1 MKLNKDKI
9 AVKKSP
15 SVREKILNAIEILD
29 SVGVP
34 IDDLKPRRIEK
45 MAMSFLSLCEVN
57 KASSW
62 TETKSLAQ
70 GRILRTRQI
79 IEYINANF
87 EESIS
92 SGSYDD
98 IRRKDLVRPV
108 GMGLIVKS
116 ANNPD
121 ADTNDGTRGYALE
134 DTFADLVKSFGTPQ
148 WEDKLN
154 TFEIDQ
160 DYINQ
165 FEGKRELKKLEVSLE
180 NGVKIAL
187 DDGPHN
193 QIQKA
198 VVEEFLPIFG
208 HGATVLYIGD
218 TSKKQMHKYSEKM
231 KEIGL
236 DIADRGMLPDIV
248 AFSEKKQW
256 VYLIEAV
263 HSSNPL
269 NAERCIELKRTV
281 LNDCPYGVVFVT
293 AFLSRKD
300 FAKWMPQI
308 AWETEVWLAENPT
321 HMIHF
326 NGDRF
331 LGPHTLP
338 PHQE

>member
-1 MKLNKDKI
+1 MKLNKDKV
-9 AVKKSP
+9 ALKKSP
-15 SVREKILNAIEILD
+15 RIREKILDAIEILD

-34 IDDLKPRRIEK
+34 IDDLTPRRVEK
-45 MAMSFLSLCEVN
+45 MAMSFLSLCEIG
-57 KASSW
+57 KSSSW
-62 TETKSLAQ
+62 NEVKSLSD

-79 IEYINANF
+79 IEYINDNF

-92 SGSYDD
+92 FGSYDD

-116 ANNPD
+116 ANNPG

-134 DTFADLVKSFGTPQ
+134 DIFAELVKSFGTSQ
-148 WEDKLN
+148 WKDKLSN
-154 TFEIDQ
+154 FEIDQ
-160 DYINQ
+160 DYIDQ
-165 FEGKRELKKLEVSLE
+165 FEGKRKLQKLEVKLE
-180 NGVKIAL
+180 KGVTIAL

-193 QIQKA
+193 RIQKA
-198 VVEEFLPIFG
+198 VVEKFLPVFG
-208 HGATVLYIGD
+208 HSAAVLYIGD
-218 TSKKQMHKYSEKM
+218 TSEKHMHKYSKKM
-231 KEIGL
+231 EEIGL

-256 VYLIEAV
+256 IYLIEAV

-300 FAKWMPQI
+300 FAKWMSQI
-308 AWETEVWLAENPT
+308 AWETEVWLAENPN

-331 LGPHTLP
+331 LGPHASR
-338 PHQE
+338 PHQD

>member
-1 MKLNKDKI
+1 MKFNKDTI
-9 AVKKSP
+9 AIKKSRQ
-15 SVREKILNAIEILD
+15 VREKILNALEILY

-34 IDDLKPRRIEK
+34 VDDLTARRLEK
-45 MAMSFLSLCEVN
+45 MAMSFLALCKVN

-62 TETKSLAQ
+62 DKAESHAQ
-70 GRILRTRQI
+70 GHILRTRQI
-79 IEYINANF
+79 IEYINENF

-134 DTFADLVKSFGTPQ
+134 DTFAELVKSYGTPQ
-148 WEDKLN
+148 WNDKLSY
-154 TFEIDQ
+154 FEIDQ
-160 DYINQ
+160 DYIDQ
-165 FEGKRELKKLEVSLE
+165 FQGKRELKKLEVSLDQ
-180 NGVKIAL
+180 GVTITL

-208 HGATVLYIGD
+208 HGSTVLYIGD
-218 TSKKQMHKYSEKM
+218 TSEKQMHKYSEKM

-248 AFSEKKQW
+248 AFSDDKQW

-293 AFLSRKD
+293 AFLTRKD

-308 AWETEVWLAENPT
+308 AWETEVWLAENPN

-331 LGPHTLP
+331 LGPHALP

>member
-1 MKLNKDKI
+1 MKINTDKI
-9 AVKKSP
+9 ATKKS
-15 SVREKILNAIEILD
+15 SRVRKIILDAIEILGG
-29 SVGVP
+29 VGVP
-34 IDDLKPRRIEK
+34 IDDLTPRRLEK
-45 MAMSFLSLCEVN
+45 MSMSFLSLCGVN

-62 TETKSLAQ
+62 DKTKSLVD
-70 GRILRTRQI
+70 GHILRTREI
-79 IEYINANF
+79 IEYINENF
-87 EESIS
+87 EEKIS

-116 ANNPD
+116 ANKPD

-134 DTFADLVKSFGTPQ
+134 DRFSDLVKSFGTEQ
-148 WEDKLN
+148 WQGKLDS
-154 TFEIDQ
+154 FEIDQ
-160 DYINQ
+160 DYIDQ
-165 FEGKRELKKLEVSLE
+165 FESKRESKKIEVKLEE
-180 NGVKIAL
+180 GVTIAL

-198 VVEEFLPIFG
+198 IVEEFLPIFG
-208 HGATVLYIGD
+208 HAATVLYIGD
-218 TSKKQMHKYSEKM
+218 TSEKKMHKYSEKM

-236 DIADRGMLPDIV
+236 DIADRGMLPDII
-248 AFSEKKQW
+248 AFSDSKKW

-300 FAKWMPQI
+300 FSKWMPQI
-308 AWETEVWLAENPT
+308 AWETEVWLADNPN

-331 LGPHTLP
+331 LGPHASP
-338 PHQE
+338 PNRE

>member
-1 MKLNKDKI
+1 MKKTTDKI
-9 AVKKSP
+9 ALKKSKK
-15 SVREKILNAIEILD
+15 VRKKILDAIGILS

-34 IDDLKPRRIEK
+34 VDDLTPRRQEK
-45 MAMSFLSLCEVN
+45 MAMSFLSLCGMS
-57 KASSW
+57 ASSGW
-62 TETKSLAQ
+62 SQTESLVN
-70 GRILRTRQI
+70 GRILRTREI

-116 ANNPD
+116 ASNPD
-121 ADTNDGTRGYALE
+121 ADTNDGTRGYAL
-134 DTFADLVKSFGTPQ
+134 DDRFADLVKSYGSAA
-148 WEDKLN
+148 WDEKLGD
-154 TFEIDQ
+154 FEVDQ
-160 DYINQ
+160 DYIDQ
-165 FEGKRELKKLEVSLE
+165 FKGKREPKKLNVKLE
-180 NGVKIAL
+180 EGVVILL

-198 VVEEFLPIFG
+198 IIESFLPVYG
-208 HGATVLYIGD
+208 HNATVLYVGD
-218 TSKKQMHKYSEKM
+218 TSEKGMHKYSEKM
-231 KEIGL
+231 KELGL
-236 DIADRGMLPDIV
+236 NIADRGMLPDIV
-248 AFSEKKQW
+248 AFSEDKKW

-281 LNDCPYGVVFVT
+281 LSNCPYGVVFVT

-308 AWETEVWLAENPT
+308 AWETEVWLADNPN

-331 LGPHTLP
+331 LGPHASP
-338 PHQE
+338 PTYD